1 MSGAEQSIA
10 ARRCNR
16 GLPPVNTQ
24 PTAQLGTV
32 QPCADAPE
40 ASSGAAHA
48 PQSSSVGEL
57 SAGQSQLETPLSSRA
72 LAPLPPLSPVL
83 PRMLSQPTAPIV
95 VSSDVPPALIASEAV
110 DGSEAA
116 LRLRAQTRHGG
127 GQMATRSLAAH
138 QAVVSELRATCGL
151 SLLGIEV
158 TSQAT
163 SMLLLGWAA
172 ALAAAVQVGAAAAG
186 GDASAGASVD

>member
-1 MSGAEQSIA
+1 
-10 ARRCNR
+10 
-16 GLPPVNTQ
+16 
-24 PTAQLGTV
+24 
-32 QPCADAPE
+32 
-40 ASSGAAHA
+40 
-48 PQSSSVGEL
+48 
-57 SAGQSQLETPLSSRA
+57 
-72 LAPLPPLSPVL
+72 
-83 PRMLSQPTAPIV
+83 
-95 VSSDVPPALIASEAV
+95 
-110 DGSEAA
+110 
-116 LRLRAQTRHGG
+116 
-127 GQMATRSLAAH
+127 MATRSLAAH